1 MGTMKICSL
10 VLLNLQKIK
19 LEIISWASLV
29 ELLMICLWC
38 SRWIS
43 TTKISKTKFINS
55 MHLLKLFQILLLLLK
70 KQGSEMRKKFY
81 LLLLKRFWEEKKAK
95 RILILLTLM
104 MHFNIKKSWS
114 KKVERPHIST
124 SSLISMQMNRF
135 KKSYLS
141 SATISSLPRIYG
153 SKKILQ

>member
-1 MGTMKICSL
+1 MGTMKICYL
-10 VLLNLQKIK
+10 VLLNLLRIK
-19 LEIISWASLV
+19 LETISWASLV
-29 ELLMICLWC
+29 GQQMICLWC

-43 TTKISKTKFINS
+43 ITKISKTKFINS
-55 MHLLKLFQILLLLLK
+55 MHLLKFQILLLLLK

-104 MHFNIKKSWS
+104 MPFNIKKSWS

-153 SKKILQ
+153 SKRILQ